1 MFCFKMNVYSGV
13 KKLLNI
19 GNNLDIKNVQVQ
31 KKPVQQQAFGN
42 YVPVMPQ
49 YTSVPLT
56 YNYPIQPQI
65 PQNYTK
71 INTVKTPYG
80 DDIHIYMLNNGQKI
94 AIMPKKGTT
103 IVKTFVN
110 SGSMNETDNK
120 RGISHF
126 IEHSLFNGS
135 SKLEAGQLFKEVSA
149 MGAQTNASTNFAQ
162 TDYYISSAMMEGAD
176 LAKTIE
182 MQADMI
188 QNPKFAPEMI
198 EKEKGPV
205 TSEISM
211 VNDDIS
217 LVAINRVVKNLFQ
230 INSNA
235 QNLVAGSLG
244 TVNSITRD
252 DVQDYWRRHYTPDN
266 LTTVI
271 VGEVEPDSTMEL
283 ISRNFN
289 AQGVQNAAAS
299 RKSEDLNPTQKA
311 IRADYISPKDNS
323 ALVISAFAGPS
334 EGNVKDSV
342 ALSMLSLLL
351 LGGSNSRLASKLRN
365 INAYGSM
372 DTQKIGLKSNDPCAI
387 SLAIQAPKNT
397 EQRALDILYDTVS
410 DVKTNPVT
418 QDEMTIIKKTMSKA
432 IASDYESSESIC
444 DTIGL
449 GIVDGYINEI
459 GNVKN
464 IINSITPQDLMN
476 VAQKYFDLSKV
487 SIGVVHPV
495 GTTQGEI
502 LNNYN
507 SGKFAAKA
515 AAATPISFTGSIP
528 FTGKTLDT
536 NDVREMKLADNSYFA
551 INNSNSDL
559 AYFSWKL
566 TSHPSMPKN
575 LAVPYLLAEIL
586 NSGTSQKTKE
596 QFSHEA
602 KLKGV
607 DFALDANGFS
617 ITANANSLAENAAD
631 TVSMLKEAVFNPRF
645 GEQEF
650 ERAKKKIADYCST
663 LGKSASESLIA
674 RLYPEFFPTS
684 AQIVEGLKTATLQD
698 VKTHYTDLIS
708 NASSNFVITAP
719 IDKNP
724 GLEQVLIDKA
734 CANRHVFKNQ
744 QTKLNGVYR
753 PKTQSE
759 VLVQTEERN
768 QAQIYKTYSF
778 KMSGNIEDEV
788 KFELLNTI
796 LGGSPSSRL
805 FQDLREKQKLA
816 YRVTSKVQN
825 FGDTG
830 ILTMFIS
837 STTDDKAQGDVNYN
851 NLQKSIQG
859 FLSHA
864 QALQTQPVTELEL
877 ENAKKALKQQIFK
890 EMELPDSK
898 TGLLAMNAGLPYG
911 IKRIDEY
918 FKTIDKMTIAD
929 IQSAAGHVF
938 SNKPV
943 YSILASPDTISNQLP
958 YLQTLGAIRQG

>member
-1 MFCFKMNVYSGV
+1 MV
-13 KKLLNI
+13 NI
-19 GNNLDIKNVQVQ
+19 SNNLSVNNVLP
-31 KKPVQQQAFGN
+31 KKPSTKQGFGN
-42 YVPVMPQ
+42 YSSAPAQQ
-49 YTSVPLT
+49 YAQVPLT
-56 YNYPIQPQI
+56 YNYPVQPKI
-65 PQNYTK
+65 PQNYTR
-71 INTVKTPYG
+71 INTLKTPYG
-80 DDIHIYMLNNGQKI
+80 DDIHLYMLNNGQKI

-110 SGSMNETDNK
+110 SGSMHETDNK

-126 IEHSLFNGS
+126 IEHNLFNGS

-162 TDYYISSAMMEGAD
+162 TDYYISSAMMDGAD

-188 QNPKFAPEMI
+188 QNPNFAPDMI

-211 VNDDIS
+211 VNDEIS
-217 LVAINRVVKNLFQ
+217 IVAINRVVKNLFQ
-230 INSNA
+230 IDSA
-235 QNLVAGSLG
+235 AHNLVAGSLD

-252 DVQDYWRRHYTPDN
+252 DAVDYHRRHYTPDN

-271 VGEVEPDSTMEL
+271 VGEVDPETTMEL

-289 AQGVQNAAAS
+289 AQPVQNPAAL
-299 RKSEDLNPTQKA
+299 RKSEDLTPIQKSV
-311 IRADYISPKDNS
+311 RADYISPKDNS
-323 ALVISAFAGPS
+323 ALVVSAFAGPS
-334 EGNVKDSV
+334 EGNVRDNI
-342 ALSMLSLLL
+342 ALSMLSILLL
-351 LGGSNSRLASKLRN
+351 SGSTSRLGKNLRT

-372 DTQKIGLKSNDPCAI
+372 DMQKIGLKPDDPSAI
-387 SLAIQAPKNT
+387 SLTVQTPKNI
-397 EQRALDILYDTVS
+397 EQKALDMLYDALS
-410 DVKTNPVT
+410 DVKANPPT
-418 QDEMTIIKKTMSKA
+418 QDEMTIIKKMMNKI
-432 IASDYESSESIC
+432 IASSYESSEIIC
-444 DTIGL
+444 DTIGT
-449 GIVDGYINEI
+449 GIIDGYINEI

-464 IINSITPQDLMN
+464 IINSITPADLTA
-476 VAQKYFDLSKV
+476 VAQKYFDLNKV
-487 SIGVVHPV
+487 SIGVVHPM
-495 GTTQGEI
+495 GTTEGEI
-502 LNNYN
+502 LSNYN
-507 SGKFAAKA
+507 TGKYRAEAALT
-515 AAATPISFTGSIP
+515 TPIAPTSFTGNVS
-528 FTGKTLDT
+528 FTGKSLDT
-536 NDVREMKLADNSYFA
+536 NDVREMKLADNGYLA

-559 AYFSWKL
+559 CYFNWKL
-566 TSHPSMPKN
+566 TSYQSVPKN

-586 NSGTSQKTKE
+586 NSGTGQKTKE
-596 QFSHEA
+596 QFSREA

-607 DFALDANGFS
+607 DFAFDANGFA
-617 ITANANSLAENAAD
+617 ITANANALAENSVE
-631 TVSMLKEAVFNPRF
+631 TVSMLKETVLNPRF

-650 ERAKKKIADYCST
+650 ERAKKKIADYCAT

-684 AQIVEGLKTATLQD
+684 AQITEGLKTATLGD
-698 VKTHYTDLIS
+698 VQAHYQHLLA

-719 IDKNP
+719 VNKNP
-724 GLEQVLIDKA
+724 GLEQALVGA
-734 CANRHVFKNQ
+734 ATMNGYVFQNPK
-744 QTKLNGVYR
+744 TRLNEIYK

-778 KMSGNIEDEV
+778 KMSGNIEDDL

-805 FQDLREKQKLA
+805 FQDLREQQKLA
-816 YRVTSKVQN
+816 YRVNSQVQS

-837 STTDDKAQGDVNYN
+837 TTTDDKAQNDVKYDNV
-851 NLQKSIQG
+851 QKSIEG
-859 FLSHA
+859 FLNHA
-864 QALQTQPVTELEL
+864 QTLQTQGVTELEL

-890 EMELPDSK
+890 EIELPDSK
-898 TGLLAMNAGLPYG
+898 TALLAMNAGLPYG

-918 FKTIDKMTIAD
+918 FKAIDKMTATD
-929 IQSAAGHVF
+929 IQNAANHVF

-943 YSILASPDTISNQLP
+943 YSILASPDTMDNQLP
-958 YLQTLGAIRQG
+958 YLQTLGEIKQG